1 MNCLLFTWERLFTEN
16 YIIDVYENFEQYF
29 TPFPSFSID
38 DFELEDVVLCYIWQA
53 LIQAVLLMSV
63 FEQRFRF

>member
-1 MNCLLFTWERLFTEN
+1 MNCHLFTWERLFTEN

-38 DFELEDVVLCYIWQA
+38 DFELKNVVLCYIWQA
-53 LIQAVLLMSV
+53 LI
-63 FEQRFRF
+63 